1 MPSQPIEASAALT
14 YYDYIDDILAQQH
27 TAFWM
32 CRSDTTVTISRSW
45 YLLCGLADT
54 TTTLTTNAWL
64 AMIHPDDRPALQMA
78 LQQCCASEST
88 GVGLYVRAGT
98 DDDNSRW
105 LDLRGNVLEYSA
117 EGYPEAIGGTVRL
130 VDGPPTEAL
139 LLAAIVDQAPVAI
152 FAKDD
157 EGHNLF
163 INHYMHSDEWRN
175 PKRIHEEIRFPI
187 VDERGETI
195 LYGGVGVDVT
205 DRKAI
210 ERQLRRQANYTYAML
225 DVAPVALISTDPLLR
240 VVSWNP
246 AAEALFGYS
255 FDEASGR
262 LITDLIAPNEPD
274 CSQVVS
280 NAMQALQGTPC
291 YGEVMRYHK
300 DGTMLEVHGSA
311 VAIQFD
317 GETAG
322 VMIAHTDIRPLR
334 TTELRLERAE
344 RERLRLQQQIIEAQE
359 AALRELSTPLIPISD
374 GVMVLPMI
382 GAFDMNRAQHM
393 TSTLL
398 EGVERSQARVVILD
412 VTGVRMADAQAA
424 DHLVQAARAV
434 RLLGA
439 RLVMTGIQPQMAH
452 QLIGLGI
459 DLASIETYSTL
470 QTGISAALSGQRNV
484 LNGHRRI

>member
-1 MPSQPIEASAALT
+1 
-14 YYDYIDDILAQQH
+14 
-27 TAFWM
+27 
-32 CRSDTTVTISRSW
+32 
-45 YLLCGLADT
+45 
-54 TTTLTTNAWL
+54 
-64 AMIHPDDRPALQMA
+64 
-78 LQQCCASEST
+78 
-88 GVGLYVRAGT
+88 
-98 DDDNSRW
+98 
-105 LDLRGNVLEYSA
+105 
-117 EGYPEAIGGTVRL
+117 
-130 VDGPPTEAL
+130 
-139 LLAAIVDQAPVAI
+139 
-152 FAKDD
+152 
-157 EGHNLF
+157 
-163 INHYMHSDEWRN
+163 
-175 PKRIHEEIRFPI
+175 
-187 VDERGETI
+187 
-195 LYGGVGVDVT
+195 
-205 DRKAI
+205 
-210 ERQLRRQANYTYAML
+210 
-225 DVAPVALISTDPLLR
+225 
-240 VVSWNP
+240 
-246 AAEALFGYS
+246 
-255 FDEASGR
+255 
-262 LITDLIAPNEPD
+262 
-274 CSQVVS
+274 
-280 NAMQALQGTPC
+280 
-291 YGEVMRYHK
+291 
-300 DGTMLEVHGSA
+300 MLEVHGSA

-322 VMIAHTDIRPLR
+322 VMIAYTDIRPLR

-398 EGVERSQARVVILD
+398 EGVERSRARVVILD